1 MSANNYELELA
12 ERIVDA
18 LERIAKAQ
26 EEAARTL
33 AKIER
38 TRDRAR

>member
-18 LERIAKAQ
+18 LERIAKTQ
-26 EEAARTL
+26 EEMARTL
-33 AKIER
+33 KSIER
-38 TRDRAR
+38 AKNKG